1 MITEAKLKIALKD
14 MMKTKKLEDINVT
27 ALCRK
32 CGIHRQT
39 FYYHYTD
46 IYDLIAAIFLTEDLG
61 VGKKNKDARSILK
74 GFVQYVSKNFSFLR
88 STYNSA
94 ARDLTDDFIFGKL
107 TTSLLDLWTHDGT
120 IEDDIV
126 VLRNTARRFSHF
138 ISDEFGFCFKDP
150 KLTPA
155 SFKTTML
162 PFIDLAVTT
171 LLPSIFELSRKEVE
185 AA

>member
-94 ARDLTDDFIFGKL
+94 ARDLTDDFIFGK
-107 TTSLLDLWTHDGT
+107 
-120 IEDDIV
+120 
-126 VLRNTARRFSHF
+126 
-138 ISDEFGFCFKDP
+138 
-150 KLTPA
+150 
-155 SFKTTML
+155 
-162 PFIDLAVTT
+162 
-171 LLPSIFELSRKEVE
+171 
-185 AA
+185 